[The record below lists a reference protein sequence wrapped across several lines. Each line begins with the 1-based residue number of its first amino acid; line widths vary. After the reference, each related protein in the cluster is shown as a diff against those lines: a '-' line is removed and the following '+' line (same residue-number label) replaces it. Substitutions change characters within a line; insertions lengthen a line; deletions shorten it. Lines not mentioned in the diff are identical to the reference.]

1 LIQLLNQGAKLS
13 YPLGVWQAMMAT
25 VFIADK
31 VKLGEYDF
39 VPTNQI
45 AEDLAI
51 PSPSLARLIRELNRA
66 GIVETREGARGGV
79 RLAVPPDQVTLLDV
93 VEAIQQQRPLFR
105 TDAAPA
111 VTGATPTRRQAA
123 LRTALSAAEQAMRSN
138 LEVTIDKI
146 SNS

>member
-1 LIQLLNQGAKLS
+1 MS

-45 AEDLAI
+45 ADDLAI

-111 VTGATPTRRQAA
+111 VTGATPTRRQEA

-146 SNS
+146 SKS

>member
-1 LIQLLNQGAKLS
+1 MS
-13 YPLGVWQAMMAT
+13 YPLGVWQAMLAT

-45 AEDLAI
+45 AADLAI
-51 PSPSLARLIRELNRA
+51 PRPSLARLIRELNRA

-79 RLAVPPDQVTLLDV
+79 RLAVPPYQVTLLDV

-146 SNS
+146 TNS